1 MYTLSIRLTVNVEVI
16 FRKDSWALVY
26 RVSRTVEDT
35 THHVFRDGQ
44 FHRRT
49 SEFDVRVD
57 DIDAARAFKDLDN
70 GFASIDFE
78 HLTFTFRAIVQ
89 CEPYNFT

>member
-1 MYTLSIRLTVNVEVI
+1 MYMLSVRLTINVKVI

-26 RVSRTVEDT
+26 WVSRTVKDT

-44 FHRRT
+44 LHGRT

-70 GFASIDFE
+70 GLAAIDFE
-78 HLTFTFRAIVQ
+78 HLTFTSRAIVQ